1 MVYAMAALVVSIVS
15 IIALSAFTTPGGQ
28 ANDPEAS
35 FRAFLAEFEHGT
47 TQFING
53 DAALW
58 KRHVSPADDVTIM
71 GGWGAWEQGARAVD
85 QRYDWAVKRF
95 RAGGATNVPT
105 YLARGVSGDLAYTVT
120 IERSVVRL
128 IDREAPQSMTLRVT
142 TIFRREAGTWKLV
155 HRHEDPLI
163 AKTAPSAVIEKS
175 PPQDDP
181 AR

>member
-95 RAGGATNVPT
+95 RA
-105 YLARGVSGDLAYTVT
+105 AYTVT